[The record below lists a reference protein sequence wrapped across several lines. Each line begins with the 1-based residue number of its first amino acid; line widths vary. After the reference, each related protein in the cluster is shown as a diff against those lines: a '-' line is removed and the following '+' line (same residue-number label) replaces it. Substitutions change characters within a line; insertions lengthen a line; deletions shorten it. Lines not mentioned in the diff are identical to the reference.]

1 MDELNKAFDNGIIK
15 LRTLLLLEKFI
26 KNMHITLKDD
36 ILPIYIVDTFKFLV
50 DNKKIPNAGKAT
62 SEDLDRLL
70 HHLFNI

>member
-1 MDELNKAFDNGIIK
+1 MNELNKAFDNGTIK
-15 LRTLLLLEKFI
+15 LRTFLLLEKFI
-26 KNMHITLKDD
+26 KNMHITLDND

-62 SEDLDRLL
+62 SEDLGRLL

>member
-1 MDELNKAFDNGIIK
+1 MDELNKAFDNGTIK

-26 KNMHITLKDD
+26 KNMHITLKDN
-36 ILPIYIVDTFKFLV
+36 ILPIYIVNTFKFLV
-50 DNKKIPNAGKAT
+50 DNKKIPNAGKTT